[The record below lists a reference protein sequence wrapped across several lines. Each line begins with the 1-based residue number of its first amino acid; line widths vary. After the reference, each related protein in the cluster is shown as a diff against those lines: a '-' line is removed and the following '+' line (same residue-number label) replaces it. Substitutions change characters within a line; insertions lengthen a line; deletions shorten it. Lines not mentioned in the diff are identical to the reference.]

1 MDLRVIKTKK
11 IIKEAFFELRKKYPL
26 EKVKVKDICE
36 MALINKTTFYKY
48 YMDVFD
54 LSTELENEAIEQFF
68 LASENLDCL
77 FSAPEK
83 FIAGIPKSSDE
94 KIQPVT
100 SLFAGRE
107 DVFMN
112 KMEHWLLDFYKKNG
126 NMSIEDEVMLHFVI
140 CGAIHTM
147 QEMTK
152 THINDESTIAESLAN
167 LVRKITMSK

>member
-68 LASENLDCL
+68 WQVKILTAY
-77 FSAPEK
+77 FQH
-83 FIAGIPKSSDE
+83 PKNS
-94 KIQPVT
+94 
-100 SLFAGRE
+100 
-107 DVFMN
+107 
-112 KMEHWLLDFYKKNG
+112 
-126 NMSIEDEVMLHFVI
+126 
-140 CGAIHTM
+140 
-147 QEMTK
+147 
-152 THINDESTIAESLAN
+152 
-167 LVRKITMSK
+167 